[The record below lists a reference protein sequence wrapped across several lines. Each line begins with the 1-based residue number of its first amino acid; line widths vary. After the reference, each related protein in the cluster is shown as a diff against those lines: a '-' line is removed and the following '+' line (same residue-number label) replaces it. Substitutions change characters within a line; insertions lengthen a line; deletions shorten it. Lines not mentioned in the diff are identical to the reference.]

1 MGDGQ
6 GSGSGLL
13 ALIAVAFCA
22 VMYYAFHIVGF
33 GWILKAI
40 VALMILSVLF
50 CIGVGI
56 WVIWDAVR
64 QRKER
69 EQKEE
74 QKRREAELEKF
85 DEMKK

>member
-6 GSGSGLL
+6 GGGSGFL

-50 CIGVGI
+50 
-56 WVIWDAVR
+56 
-64 QRKER
+64 
-69 EQKEE
+69 
-74 QKRREAELEKF
+74 
-85 DEMKK
+85 